1 VALRERSG
9 GAAASPETA
18 PVPAPRYG
26 GTMCASSEVTE
37 QEQPVDRPARSSLIP
52 HLKLDELLAEL
63 QGRLQAVLDTR
74 DRVDALLEAVVG
86 IGSELELEAV
96 LRRIV
101 EAAVQLVDAQY
112 GALGVIGENGRLAEF
127 IPVGLA
133 ETQITQID
141 HWPEGRGLLGE
152 LIAEPRPLRTPD
164 IAAHPHSSGFPAGHP
179 PMRTFLGAPVRI
191 RDTAY
196 GNLYLTDKRGGAPFD
211 EDDEALVVAL
221 AAAAGAAV
229 DKARLYAESRRQQ
242 QWLRASGEVTRRLL
256 FDDPP
261 EQILGL
267 ITNLALEMAGADLV
281 VLARPAGRGNHLVI
295 EHASGAGAAE
305 ALGLV
310 LPIHASV
317 SGMVMA
323 SGDPLAI
330 EDFSADQRVAAVAR
344 EHLGLGPAVVFPL
357 GAPGNVRGVL
367 TAGRVPGS
375 LPLSPAAVEMV
386 MAFAAQAA
394 IGLELAEHRSDAE
407 RVAVFADRDRIA
419 RDLHDLVIQRLFATG
434 MSLQAA
440 TGMMPDGPA
449 AERVRQSV
457 DALDDTIHDIRTAI
471 FTLHS
476 QPDPGDLSLRGRIMA
491 VTDEMTEALGYPPS
505 LRLDGG
511 LDAGVPP
518 EIAEDLLKA
527 LREGLSNAARHA
539 QASRVDVTTEID
551 GDLLLIVEDNGAG
564 IKESGRR
571 SGLGNLAKRAS
582 ALGGEM
588 TMLSAAGG
596 GTRMQWRVPLP
607 GAEPRP
613 GGA

>member
-1 VALRERSG
+1 
-9 GAAASPETA
+9 
-18 PVPAPRYG
+18 
-26 GTMCASSEVTE
+26 M
-37 QEQPVDRPARSSLIP
+37 DRPARSSLTP

-74 DRVDALLEAVVG
+74 DRVDSLLEAVVSV
-86 IGSELELEAV
+86 GSEVELEAV

-112 GALGVIGENGRLAEF
+112 GALGVIGEDGQLAEF
-127 IPVGLA
+127 IPVGLD
-133 ETQITQID
+133 EQQITQID

-152 LIAEPRPLRTPD
+152 LITHPQPLRTPD
-164 IAAHPHSSGFPAGHP
+164 IATHPASSGFPAGHP

-191 RDTAY
+191 RDTVY

-221 AAAAGAAV
+221 ASAAGAAV

-256 FDDPP
+256 FGDPP
-261 EQILGL
+261 DLVLGR
-267 ITNLALEMAGADLV
+267 ITDLTLEMAGADLV
-281 VLARPAGRGNHLVI
+281 VLARPGGRGTHLVV
-295 EHASGAGAAE
+295 EHASGAGADE

-310 LPIHASV
+310 LPVQSSV
-317 SGMVMA
+317 SGSVMA
-323 SGDPLAI
+323 SGMPMAI
-330 EDFSADQRVAAVAR
+330 EDFSADERVAQAAR

-367 TAGRVPGS
+367 TAGRSPGS

-386 MAFAAQAA
+386 TAFAAQAA
-394 IGLELAEHRSDAE
+394 IGLELAERRSDAE
-407 RVAVFADRDRIA
+407 RVAVFADRERIA

-440 TGMMPDGPA
+440 TGLMPDGPA
-449 AERVRQSV
+449 ADRVRRSV
-457 DALDDTIHDIRTAI
+457 DALDATIHDLRSAI
-471 FTLHS
+471 FTLQA
-476 QPDPGDLSLRGRIMA
+476 QPEPDGLGVRAQIMA
-491 VTDEMTEALGYPPS
+491 VADEMTEALGYPPS

-511 LDAGVPP
+511 LDTGVPP
-518 EIAEDLLKA
+518 AIAEDLLKA

-539 QASRVDVTTEID
+539 RASQVDVTAEI
-551 GDLLLIVEDNGAG
+551 GDDLRLVVQDNGAG
-564 IKESGRR
+564 LTDTGRR
-571 SGLGNLAKRAS
+571 SGLGNLAERAS

-588 TMLSAAGG
+588 TLFPAPGG
-596 GTRMQWRVPLP
+596 GTRMEWRVPLP
-607 GAEPRP
+607 DAGLQSSSTP
-613 GGA
+613 GR